1 MRQWSGPA
9 RIGAPGLTI
18 RSSGRTPNSYNLDLK
33 QPELPGNQ
41 EHASAYDAAQSA
53 GPDLAARRESTRL
66 GLAGARLDQ
75 SSGPATLLTTR
86 ERASV
91 GVRSKP
97 VVTMSA
103 FDLTLPGSL
112 AAALVISLG
121 VPLYLVLL
129 ARLPLLVGRNAL
141 QFTAAIMLAVALW
154 AAAVLAIPAAQPT
167 SGGEILLGAMAM

>member
-1 MRQWSGPA
+1 M
-9 RIGAPGLTI
+9 
-18 RSSGRTPNSYNLDLK
+18 
-33 QPELPGNQ
+33 
-41 EHASAYDAAQSA
+41 
-53 GPDLAARRESTRL
+53 
-66 GLAGARLDQ
+66 
-75 SSGPATLLTTR
+75 LTTR

-167 SGGEILLGAMAM
+167 SGGEILQPHE